1 MKMKKCIAVLA
12 AAAVLSAVS
21 VAGCGSKID
30 LSKSAATLD
39 GKEISMGVANF
50 MAQYQAAQTDFYFLS
65 YYGEDMWNS
74 DSGDGATMTDS
85 VKESVMETLEEYYLM
100 DAHAADYGVE
110 LTEEEKTAITQ
121 AASQFLSDNSTQALE
136 KMGATQETVEEML
149 RLYKIQSKMRE
160 AIQAEIDTNVTEE
173 ECAQKTFSYVRF
185 DKTVKEEDDA
195 QDSTQADSD
204 TGADDTTQA
213 DDAADTDDTAQ
224 ADDAAGADDT
234 TQADGEDAEIDNKP
248 AAEAFLQSVG
258 DDLEAAAEKGEYTV
272 QKCSYGSG
280 DLKEDDNTT
289 SMDVEVLKAADKLK
303 DGETAKSVIEA
314 ENGYYVIRMDS
325 TDDKDAAK
333 NKKES
338 ILTERRNEKYAET
351 LEAYQEDSE
360 WKINESEWKK
370 VNFDELYTQKAEETA
385 TDDGTGTDGTEG
397 STDGAADSAAG
408 TDGAASGAD
417 DTTGTG
423 DTASGADDTTGT
435 DDAAGNPGGETG
447 TDNN

>member
-195 QDSTQADSD
+195 QDSTQADND
-204 TGADDTTQA
+204 TGADDTA
-213 DDAADTDDTAQ
+213 
-224 ADDAAGADDT
+224 
-234 TQADGEDAEIDNKP
+234 QADGEDAEIDNKP

-385 TDDGTGTDGTEG
+385 TDDGTGTDGTDG
-397 STDGAADSAAG
+397 NTDSAADSADDTTG

-423 DTASGADDTTGT
+423 DTASGTDDTTGT
-435 DDAAGNPGGETG
+435 DDASGSTNAGGETG